1 MKGSLTPSDLE
12 YQTPLFLYGMT
23 HGVIFIEYNIMKQFH
38 IITPNTPWGSKKT
51 KEQELREQQDQ
62 EALFAKLM
70 YEAKMAELQNPVT
83 QMGQAFGYFD
93 PTRAATS
100 DFSATQT
107 GNAPYT
113 VQFTALASD
122 YAKTYSNFIWSFGDG
137 TTGTGPTPVH
147 TYADTGSYT
156 PTLYLSNIAEPFVQ
170 TGTTTKSDYISA
182 SLPQVS
188 VDFTVDPASRTGS
201 APLSV
206 TLTDISSIISSTGV
220 NTIRWTLSGS
230 VPGNR
235 TTPVII
241 GTTSPFTTTL
251 QSGSWNVKLEET
263 GSWGLSGVRFRI
275 AYITS
280 SI

>member
-1 MKGSLTPSDLE
+1 MVV
-12 YQTPLFLYGMT
+12 
-23 HGVIFIEYNIMKQFH
+23 GVIFIEYNIMKQFH
-38 IITPNTPWGSKKT
+38 IITPSTPWGSKKT

-70 YEAKMAELQNPVT
+70 YEAKMAESELQNPVT
-83 QMGQAFGYFD
+83 QMGHAFGYFD
-93 PTRAATS
+93 PTRGKVP

-107 GNAPYT
+107 GNAPFQ
-113 VQFTALASD
+113 VQFTCLIP
-122 YAKTYSNFIWSFGDG
+122 TYTLNHSNCIWNFGDG
-137 TTGTGPTPVH
+137 TTGTGPNPIH

-170 TGTTTKSDYISA
+170 TSTTSKSNYISA
-182 SLPQVS
+182 SLPQVT
-188 VDFTVDPASRTGS
+188 VDFTVVPASRTGS
-201 APLSV
+201 APLAV
-206 TLTDISSIISSTGV
+206 TLTDTSTVISSTGT

-230 VPGNR
+230 IPG
-235 TTPVII
+235 TAVII
-241 GTTSPFTTTL
+241 GTTSPFSTTL
-251 QSGSWNVKLEET
+251 NSGSWNVRLEET